1 MTSINKLNKTNQNKK
16 VEKAFLAQ
24 AAKLISDEA
33 WYDVDWNIVLNMFMF
48 GDLLEDVPR
57 LMRSQSFGDP
67 DYPFNVYRTFELAYD
82 IDAKRTLDM
91 IVYILKDIGVKEETI
106 NEYPAIKAILKNREI
121 EDLSQLFPEISYTLI
136 ETKYLDIA
144 EYPDDFYKDLVAL
157 INKCYIYGIYPVV
170 YVFSR
175 KLLENLLIDI
185 LRKKYGMK
193 NIELFF
199 DTKHRRHHSFNVL
212 MKNFVDKIED
222 FKIIIPSLDHNF
234 INTINKFRESGNS
247 AAHTLEMSVKKE
259 EIDDVRDDLMFVI
272 KTLVRLWKNIT

>member
-1 MTSINKLNKTNQNKK
+1 
-16 VEKAFLAQ
+16 
-24 AAKLISDEA
+24 
-33 WYDVDWNIVLNMFMF
+33 
-48 GDLLEDVPR
+48 
-57 LMRSQSFGDP
+57 
-67 DYPFNVYRTFELAYD
+67 
-82 IDAKRTLDM
+82 
-91 IVYILKDIGVKEETI
+91 
-106 NEYPAIKAILKNREI
+106 
-121 EDLSQLFPEISYTLI
+121 
-136 ETKYLDIA
+136 
-144 EYPDDFYKDLVAL
+144 
-157 INKCYIYGIYPVV
+157 
-170 YVFSR
+170 
-175 KLLENLLIDI
+175 
-185 LRKKYGMK
+185 MK